1 MPKSPQGAEA
11 ALAQNYLQGDPTAL
25 HTVDQWIDL
34 VLKKRFPSLRE
45 DWDDLRQEIRI
56 RIFHNLQAGSFDGR
70 AALSTYVHRL
80 ASNVCIDLLRKAH
93 RRRERSAVQDTMPA
107 SDPSERTGIT
117 DWIER
122 DLLCKTLAGLTET
135 DRILAAHMLREG
147 SSAAEL
153 ARCLGISVAAAR
165 KRVLRCRARLLE
177 RPVRLTGR

>member
-70 AALSTYVHRL
+70 AALGTYVHRL

-165 KRVLRCRARLLE
+165 KRVVRCRARLLM
-177 RPVRLTGR
+177 RHATTAR